1 MQMEW
6 FQVLGFLGLFVVFS
20 GAQNTPRPSM
30 APSPS
35 YLISVPRVL
44 RPGVPITLS
53 VTILTKAVEVQVV
66 TEIINGNNTVVTE
79 TTLIQGVSTELLVL
93 SPIPDSEL
101 NYRHPYTL
109 VVKGYDGMGN
119 MVFTNSTVLR
129 FNPKSSSTFIQTDKA
144 NYGPGQVVK
153 IRAVSIYPD
162 GKPYKGKI
170 DIIIKDPKAN
180 MIRQWLSLDS
190 VLGVLSKEF
199 QLSKNP
205 SLGKWTIVTSVNEV
219 VSENQFNVEH
229 YVLPRFEVWIEAPSV
244 LHHDDTL
251 WGMVTAKYMYGKPV
265 RGHMNITYLH
275 HFHGISV
282 SSDDHKEIHGS
293 TEFSFDVPDYQVMYK
308 RSADNM
314 YEDYEN
320 DEFLTIIVYVTE
332 SLTGLT
338 YHSTMEVGV
347 VKCRYNLA
355 FRGYPS
361 YIKPSLNFTAE
372 LKISTYNKWPL
383 TREDQ
388 GKTVTI
394 SITQQRHSSWNWKLD
409 DLGLMLPRVL
419 LNSTGPGLPPM
430 PDEISVQT
438 MVLPVP
444 ADGVIP
450 IHIQLSDKVAT
461 LTVDASFKDGYKML
475 QVYSS
480 YKSPSKS
487 YLQIQKSSLS
497 PQVDVPLQLTLQ
509 SNFPL
514 KEFHYLVMSRGQV
527 LSSGRGSSSSLT
539 LTPQESWAPLACIVV
554 YCVHSDGEIF
564 NDALHVP
571 IAQDLK
577 NKVSLSWSED
587 RARPAD
593 EVSLKVSVAEPGSL
607 VGILVVDKAT
617 RWPRSHNDITK
628 DMVLEEMAKY
638 GRKTTGDMRMGDPY
652 SIFTTSG
659 IMVLTDAKLEKMGEQ
674 LRPQFPGEGIQLL
687 GDEGEDMEQEEQE
700 PRERRDFPETWL
712 WLDTNTGD
720 STTAE
725 FPLTLPDSITTW
737 VATAFVMSADLG
749 IGIIETPAKLTVF
762 QDFFLSL
769 NLPAFIIRGE
779 LLVVEVTL
787 FNYLEQD
794 LEVMVIVSQSDS
806 FEFVF
811 PDNEGLSMASTRTV
825 SVGSQN
831 GTSVLFPIR
840 LLVLGEIPIS
850 VEAKSSVASDAV
862 RRMVLVKPE
871 GLEQSF
877 SKTMFLELVGSV
889 KSLSREVAF
898 TFPADVVEGSQ
909 RAQVTAVGDILGP
922 SITGLESLIQ
932 MPSGCGEQNMIH
944 FAPNI
949 YVIQYLTASGQAD
962 HDTLIKATSYMMKG
976 YERELSY
983 QRDDGS
989 FSAFGDSDYSGSTWL
1004 SAFVLKCFLQARP
1017 FISIDGRVLVRTAAW
1032 LGAQQG
1038 IDGAFLE
1045 PGRVIHTELQGG
1057 LDGPVSLTAYVL
1069 MALLED
1075 DIYKNMYAS
1084 QVSGALMFLET
1095 RLALGI
1101 SSNYSLCLATYALTL
1116 ANSESAE
1123 RALAQLMGRAEMKDS
1138 VPSWSSSG
1146 VGLSE
1151 SWQPR
1156 SADIEMAAYLL
1167 LSLHKLSR
1175 LEEGFSLMKW
1185 LSQQRNY
1192 LGGYSST
1199 QDTVIALQALS
1210 EYAAYSGS
1218 QFINLHITVNTAP
1231 STTVASF
1238 HINYTNYLLYQSREI
1253 ETGRE
1258 VRLTVSAKGQG
1269 FALFQ
1274 INVFYNLESRGLS
1287 RKWRDTAQEA
1297 FDLHIELFDTNMYY
1311 IHLYICTSLLEGQGI
1326 NQTGM
1331 AILDVGLLSGFILA
1345 QDGIETNNVVR
1356 RVETPSGKVILYLDS
1371 VTTEEMCVKIP
1382 LVMDFK
1388 VANVQDATVL
1398 IYDYYEPRRKTVRT
1412 YQSYWRYDM
1421 GACSFCGEDCSQC
1434 KGQMAY
1440 VSNSVSVSHHCH
1452 HVATLAYSL
1461 LVLLVCSL

>member
-1 MQMEW
+1 MEMEW
-6 FQVLGFLGLFVVFS
+6 FQVLGFLGLFVAFS

-30 APSPS
+30 APGPS

-66 TEIINGNNTVVTE
+66 TEIVNGNNTVVTE
-79 TTLIQGVSTELLVL
+79 TTIIQGGSTEVLVL

-101 NYRHPYTL
+101 SYWHPYTL
-109 VVKGYDGMGN
+109 VVKGYVGMGN

-144 NYGPGQVVK
+144 NYRPGQVVK

-162 GKPYKGKI
+162 GKPYMGKI
-170 DIIIKDPKAN
+170 VIIIKDPKAN

-190 VLGVLSKEF
+190 VLGVLSQEF

-219 VSENQFNVEH
+219 VSEKQFNVEH

-265 RGHMNITYLH
+265 QGHMNITYLH
-275 HFHGISV
+275 RFHGIGV

-293 TEFSFDVPDYQVMYK
+293 AEFSFDVPDYQAMYK

-361 YIKPSLNFTAE
+361 YIKPPLNFTAE
-372 LKISTYNKWPL
+372 LKISTYNKRPL

-388 GKTVTI
+388 GKNVTI
-394 SITQQRHSSWNWKLD
+394 SVTQQRHSPWSWKLD

-430 PDEISVQT
+430 PDEIPVQT

-487 YLQIQKSSLS
+487 YLQIQKFRST
-497 PQVDVPLQLTLQ
+497 PQVDVPLQLSLQ

-577 NKVSLSWSED
+577 NEVSLSWSED

-607 VGILVVDKAT
+607 VGILVVDQAT
-617 RWPRSHNDITK
+617 RWPHSHNDITK
-628 DMVLEEMAKY
+628 DMVLEEMAEY
-638 GRKTTGDMRMGDPY
+638 DRKTTGDMRTGDPY

-674 LRPQFPGEGIQLL
+674 LRPQFPGEEIQLP
-687 GDEGEDMEQEEQE
+687 GDEGDDMEQEEQE

-749 IGIIETPAKLTVF
+749 LGIIETPAKLTVF

-811 PDNEGLSMASTRTV
+811 PDNEELSMASTRTV

-862 RRMVLVKPE
+862 HRMVLVKPE

-877 SKTMFLELVGSV
+877 SKTMFLELVGSE
-889 KSLSREVAF
+889 KSLSREVSF

-1017 FISIDGRVLVRTAAW
+1017 FISIDGRVLVSTAAW

-1038 IDGAFLE
+1038 KDGAFLE

-1069 MALLED
+1069 MALLVD

-1084 QVSGALMFLET
+1084 QVSGALVFLET

-1123 RALAQLMGRAEMKDS
+1123 RALAQLMGRAEMKDG

-1146 VGLSE
+1146 IGLSE

-1210 EYAAYSGS
+1210 EYAVYSGS
-1218 QFINLHITVNTAP
+1218 QLINLHITVNTAP

-1258 VRLTVSAKGQG
+1258 VRLKVSAKGQG

-1274 INVFYNLESRGLS
+1274 FNVFYNLESRGLS
-1287 RKWRDTAQEA
+1287 RKWRDAAQEA

-1345 QDGIETNNVVR
+1345 QDGIETNDVVR
-1356 RVETPSGKVILYLDS
+1356 RVETPPGKVILYLDS
-1371 VTTEEMCVKIP
+1371 VTTEEMCVKVP

-1452 HVATLAYSL
+1452 HVATLACSL
-1461 LVLLVCSL
+1461 LVLLACSL

>member
-1 MQMEW
+1 
-6 FQVLGFLGLFVVFS
+6 
-20 GAQNTPRPSM
+20 SM

-35 YLISVPRVL
+35 YLISVPGVL
-44 RPGVPITLS
+44 GPGVPITLS

-66 TEIINGNNTVVTE
+66 TEIVNGNNTV
-79 TTLIQGVSTELLVL
+79 
-93 SPIPDSEL
+93 IPDSEL
-101 NYRHPYTL
+101 SYWHPYTL
-109 VVKGYDGMGN
+109 VVKGYVGMGN

-144 NYGPGQVVK
+144 NYRPGQVVK

-205 SLGKWTIVTSVNEV
+205 SLGKWTIVTSVNV
-219 VSENQFNVEH
+219 IYRGVTS
-229 YVLPRFEVWIEAPSV
+229 
-244 LHHDDTL
+244 L
-251 WGMVTAKYMYGKPV
+251 W
-265 RGHMNITYLH
+265 
-275 HFHGISV
+275 
-282 SSDDHKEIHGS
+282 
-293 TEFSFDVPDYQVMYK
+293 Q
-308 RSADNM
+308 
-314 YEDYEN
+314 
-320 DEFLTIIVYVTE
+320 
-332 SLTGLT
+332 
-338 YHSTMEVGV
+338 
-347 VKCRYNLA
+347 
-355 FRGYPS
+355 
-361 YIKPSLNFTAE
+361 
-372 LKISTYNKWPL
+372 
-383 TREDQ
+383 
-388 GKTVTI
+388 
-394 SITQQRHSSWNWKLD
+394 
-409 DLGLMLPRVL
+409 
-419 LNSTGPGLPPM
+419 
-430 PDEISVQT
+430 
-438 MVLPVP
+438 
-444 ADGVIP
+444 
-450 IHIQLSDKVAT
+450 
-461 LTVDASFKDGYKML
+461 
-475 QVYSS
+475 
-480 YKSPSKS
+480 
-487 YLQIQKSSLS
+487 
-497 PQVDVPLQLTLQ
+497 
-509 SNFPL
+509 
-514 KEFHYLVMSRGQV
+514 
-527 LSSGRGSSSSLT
+527 
-539 LTPQESWAPLACIVV
+539 
-554 YCVHSDGEIF
+554 
-564 NDALHVP
+564 
-571 IAQDLK
+571 
-577 NKVSLSWSED
+577 VSLSWSED

-617 RWPRSHNDITK
+617 RWPHSHNDITK
-628 DMVLEEMAKY
+628 DMRIVIPVRLCVVFILA
-638 GRKTTGDMRMGDPY
+638 
-652 SIFTTSG
+652 
-659 IMVLTDAKLEKMGEQ
+659 VLT
-674 LRPQFPGEGIQLL
+674 PVFPTAGEGIQLF
-687 GDEGEDMEQEEQE
+687 GDEGDDMEQEEQE

-720 STTAE
+720 STTVE

-787 FNYLEQD
+787 FNYLKQD

-811 PDNEGLSMASTRTV
+811 PDNEELSMASTRTV

-840 LLVLGEIPIS
+840 LLALGEIPIS

-877 SKTMFLELVGSV
+877 SKTMFLELVGSE

-983 QRDDGS
+983 QREDGS

-1017 FISIDGRVLVRTAAW
+1017 FISIDGRVLVSTAAW

-1038 IDGAFLE
+1038 NDGAFLE

-1075 DIYKNMYAS
+1075 DTYKVGVI
-1084 QVSGALMFLET
+1084 QVSGALVFLET

-1101 SSNYSLCLATYALTL
+1101 SSNYSLCLTTYALTL

-1123 RALAQLMGRAEMKDS
+1123 RALAELMGRAEMKGKHLGNS

-1146 VGLSE
+1146 IGLSE

-1218 QFINLHITVNTAP
+1218 QLINLHITVNAAP

-1253 ETGRE
+1253 
-1258 VRLTVSAKGQG
+1258 
-1269 FALFQ
+1269 
-1274 INVFYNLESRGLS
+1274 NVFYNLESRGLS
-1287 RKWRDTAQEA
+1287 RKRRDTTQEA
-1297 FDLHIELFDTNMYY
+1297 FDLHIELFDNNMYY
-1311 IHLYICTSLLEGQGI
+1311 IHLYICTSLLEGQDI

-1345 QDGIETNNVVR
+1345 QDGIETNDLVR
-1356 RVETPSGKVILYLDS
+1356 SVETPPGKVILYLDS
-1371 VTTEEMCVKIP
+1371 VSEMCVKIP

-1412 YQSYWRYDM
+1412 YQSYWRHDM
-1421 GACSFCGEDCSQC
+1421 DACSFCGEDCSQC

-1452 HVATLAYSL
+1452 HVATLACSL
-1461 LVLLVCSL
+1461 LVLLACSL

>member
-1 MQMEW
+1 MEW
-6 FQVLGFLGLFVVFS
+6 FQVLGFLGLFAVFS
-20 GAQNTPRPSM
+20 GAQNTPRPST
-30 APSPS
+30 APRPS
-35 YLISVPRVL
+35 YLISVPSVL
-44 RPGVPITLS
+44 LPGVPITLS
-53 VTILTKAVEVQVV
+53 VTILTKAVEVHVV
-66 TEIINGNNTVVTE
+66 TEIVNGNNTVVSEATI
-79 TTLIQGVSTELLVL
+79 IQGGSTELLVL

-101 NYRHPYTL
+101 SYWHPYTL
-109 VVKGYDGMGN
+109 VVKGYVGMGN

-129 FNPKSSSTFIQTDKA
+129 INPKSSSTFIQTDKA
-144 NYGPGQVVK
+144 NYSPGQVVK

-205 SLGKWTIVTSVNEV
+205 SLGKWTIVTSVNEI

-229 YVLPRFEVWIEAPSV
+229 YVLPRFEVRIEAPSV

-265 RGHMNITYLH
+265 QGHMNITYLH
-275 HFHGISV
+275 RFHGIDV
-282 SSDDHKEIHGS
+282 SNGEHKEIDGS
-293 TEFSFDVPDYQVMYK
+293 TGFSFDVPDYQVMYK
-308 RSADNM
+308 RSTDYM
-314 YEDYEN
+314 YGEYEN
-320 DEFLTIIVYVTE
+320 DGFLTIIVYVTE

-338 YHSTMEVGV
+338 YHSTMEVAV

-361 YIKPSLNFTAE
+361 YIKPSLSFTAE
-372 LKISTYNKWPL
+372 LKISTYDKRPL
-383 TREDQ
+383 TRGDQ

-394 SITQQRHSSWNWKLD
+394 SVTQQRHSPWSWKLD
-409 DLGLMLPRVL
+409 DLGLMLPRVV

-430 PDEISVQT
+430 PDEIPVQT

-461 LTVDASFKDGYKML
+461 LTLDASFKDGYKML

-487 YLQIQKSSLS
+487 YLQIQKSSS
-497 PQVDVPLQLTLQ
+497 TPQVGVPLQLTLQ

-527 LSSGRGSSSSLT
+527 LSSGRGSSSSLI
-539 LTPQESWAPLACIVV
+539 LSPQESWAPLACIVV

-587 RARPAD
+587 RVRPAD
-593 EVSLKVSVAEPGSL
+593 KVSLKVSVAEPGSL

-617 RWPRSHNDITK
+617 CWPHSHNDITK
-628 DMVLEEMAKY
+628 DMVLEEMAEY
-638 GRKTTGDMRMGDPY
+638 GIKTTDFPPGARRMGDPY

-674 LRPQFPGEGIQLL
+674 LRPQFPGEGIQSL
-687 GDEGEDMEQEEQE
+687 GDEGDDMEQEKQE

-725 FPLTLPDSITTW
+725 FPLTVPDSITSW

-749 IGIIETPAKLTVF
+749 MGIIETPAKLTVF

-794 LEVMVIVSQSDS
+794 LEVMVIVAQSDS
-806 FEFVF
+806 FDFVF
-811 PDNEGLSMASTRTV
+811 PDNEELSMASTRTV
-825 SVGSQN
+825 SVESQK

-840 LLVLGEIPIS
+840 PLVLGEIPIS
-850 VEAKSSVASDAV
+850 VKAKSSVASDAV

-871 GLEQSF
+871 GHEQSF
-877 SKTMFLELVGSV
+877 SKTMFLELVGTE
-889 KSLSREVAF
+889 KSLYREMAF

-932 MPSGCGEQNMIH
+932 MPYGCGEQNMIH

-962 HDTLIKATSYMMKG
+962 HDTVIKATSYMMKG
-976 YERELSY
+976 YEHELSY

-1017 FISIDGRVLVRTAAW
+1017 FISIDGRVLVSTATW

-1038 IDGAFLE
+1038 DDGAFLE

-1075 DIYKNMYAS
+1075 DSYKNMYAS
-1084 QVSGALMFLET
+1084 QVSGALVFLET

-1101 SSNYSLCLATYALTL
+1101 SSNYSLCLATYALAL
-1116 ANSESAE
+1116 ANSESAD
-1123 RALAQLMGRAEMKDS
+1123 RALAQLIGRAEMKDG

-1175 LEEGFSLMKW
+1175 VVEGFGLMKW
-1185 LSQQRNY
+1185 LSQQRNH
-1192 LGGYSST
+1192 LGGYGST

-1210 EYAAYSGS
+1210 EYAVYSGS
-1218 QFINLHITVNTAP
+1218 QLINLHVTVNTAP

-1258 VRLTVSAKGQG
+1258 VRLKVSAKGQG

-1274 INVFYNLESRGLS
+1274 MNVFYNLESRGLS
-1287 RKWRDTAQEA
+1287 RKRRDTTQEA

-1331 AILDVGLLSGFILA
+1331 AILDVGLLSGFILT
-1345 QDGIETNNVVR
+1345 QDGIETNDVVR
-1356 RVETPSGKVILYLDS
+1356 RVETPPGKVILYLDS
-1371 VTTEEMCVKIP
+1371 VMTEEMCVKIP
-1382 LVMDFK
+1382 LIMDFK

-1412 YQSYWRYDM
+1412 YQSYWRNDM
-1421 GACSFCGEDCSQC
+1421 DACSFCGEDCSQC
-1434 KGQMAY
+1434 KGQEAY
-1440 VSNSVSVSHHCH
+1440 VSGSISVCH
-1452 HVATLAYSL
+1452 HVATLACSL
-1461 LVLLVCSL
+1461 LVLLACSL

>member
-79 TTLIQGVSTELLVL
+79 TTIIQGVSTELLVL

-205 SLGKWTIVTSVNEV
+205 SLGKWTIVTSVNDV

-394 SITQQRHSSWNWKLD
+394 SVTQQRHSPWSWKLD

-430 PDEISVQT
+430 PDEIPVQT

-461 LTVDASFKDGYKML
+461 LTVDASFKDSYKML

-527 LSSGRGSSSSLT
+527 LSSGTGSSSSLT

-687 GDEGEDMEQEEQE
+687 GDEGDDMEQEEQE

-871 GLEQSF
+871 GFEQSF

-1017 FISIDGRVLVRTAAW
+1017 FISIDGRVLVSTAAW

-1038 IDGAFLE
+1038 NDGAFLE

-1075 DIYKNMYAS
+1075 DIYKKMYAS

-1287 RKWRDTAQEA
+1287 RKWRNTAQEA

-1345 QDGIETNNVVR
+1345 QDGIETNDVVR

-1461 LVLLVCSL
+1461 IVLLVCSL

>member
-1 MQMEW
+1 
-6 FQVLGFLGLFVVFS
+6 
-20 GAQNTPRPSM
+20 M

-79 TTLIQGVSTELLVL
+79 TTIIQGVSTELLVL

-205 SLGKWTIVTSVNEV
+205 SLGKWTIVTSVNDV

-394 SITQQRHSSWNWKLD
+394 SVTQQRHSPWSWKLD

-430 PDEISVQT
+430 PDEIPVQT

-687 GDEGEDMEQEEQE
+687 GDEGDDMEQEEQE

-871 GLEQSF
+871 GFEQSF

-1017 FISIDGRVLVRTAAW
+1017 FISIDGRVLVSTAAW

-1038 IDGAFLE
+1038 NDGAFLE

-1075 DIYKNMYAS
+1075 DIYKKMYAS

-1287 RKWRDTAQEA
+1287 RKWRNTAQEA

-1345 QDGIETNNVVR
+1345 QDGIETNDVVR
-1356 RVETPSGKVILYLDS
+1356 RVETHSGKVILYLDS

-1461 LVLLVCSL
+1461 IVLLVCSL

>member
-1 MQMEW
+1 
-6 FQVLGFLGLFVVFS
+6 
-20 GAQNTPRPSM
+20 
-30 APSPS
+30 
-35 YLISVPRVL
+35 
-44 RPGVPITLS
+44 
-53 VTILTKAVEVQVV
+53 
-66 TEIINGNNTVVTE
+66 
-79 TTLIQGVSTELLVL
+79 
-93 SPIPDSEL
+93 
-101 NYRHPYTL
+101 
-109 VVKGYDGMGN
+109 MGN

-144 NYGPGQVVK
+144 NYSPGQVVK

-205 SLGKWTIVTSVNEV
+205 SLGKWTIVTSVNEI

-229 YVLPRFEVWIEAPSV
+229 YVLPRFEVRIEAPSV

-265 RGHMNITYLH
+265 QGHMNITYLH
-275 HFHGISV
+275 RFHGIDV
-282 SSDDHKEIHGS
+282 SNGEHKEIDGS
-293 TEFSFDVPDYQVMYK
+293 TGFSFDVPDYQVMYK
-308 RSADNM
+308 RSTDYM
-314 YEDYEN
+314 YGEYEN

-332 SLTGLT
+332 SLTGNHIVISNHIRLT
-338 YHSTMEVGV
+338 YHSTMEVAV

-361 YIKPSLNFTAE
+361 YIKPSLSFTAE
-372 LKISTYNKWPL
+372 LKISTYDKRPL
-383 TREDQ
+383 TRGDQ

-394 SITQQRHSSWNWKLD
+394 SVTQQRHSPWSWKLD
-409 DLGLMLPRVL
+409 DLGLMLPRVV

-430 PDEISVQT
+430 PDEIQVQT

-461 LTVDASFKDGYKML
+461 LTLDASFKDGYKML

-487 YLQIQKSSLS
+487 YLQIQKSSS
-497 PQVDVPLQLTLQ
+497 TPQVDVPLQLTLQ

-587 RARPAD
+587 RVRPA
-593 EVSLKVSVAEPGSL
+593 EKVSLKVSVAEPGSL

-617 RWPRSHNDITK
+617 CWPHSHNDITK
-628 DMVLEEMAKY
+628 DMVLEEMAEY
-638 GRKTTGDMRMGDPY
+638 GIKTTDFPPGARRMGDPY

-674 LRPQFPGEGIQLL
+674 LRPQFPGEGIQSL
-687 GDEGEDMEQEEQE
+687 GDEGDDMEQEEQE

-725 FPLTLPDSITTW
+725 FPLTVPDSITSW

-749 IGIIETPAKLTVF
+749 MGIIETPAKLTVF

-794 LEVMVIVSQSDS
+794 LEVMVIVAQSDS
-806 FEFVF
+806 FDFVF
-811 PDNEGLSMASTRTV
+811 PDNEELSMASTRTV
-825 SVGSQN
+825 SVESQK

-840 LLVLGEIPIS
+840 PLVLGEIPIS
-850 VEAKSSVASDAV
+850 VKAKSSVASDAV

-871 GLEQSF
+871 GHEQSF
-877 SKTMFLELVGSV
+877 SKTMFLELVGTE
-889 KSLSREVAF
+889 KSLYREMAF

-932 MPSGCGEQNMIH
+932 MPYGCGEQNMIH

-962 HDTLIKATSYMMKG
+962 HDTVIKATSYMMKG
-976 YERELSY
+976 YEHELSY

-1017 FISIDGRVLVRTAAW
+1017 FISIDGRVLVSTATW

-1038 IDGAFLE
+1038 DDGAFLE

-1075 DIYKNMYAS
+1075 DSYKNMYAS
-1084 QVSGALMFLET
+1084 QVSGALVFLET

-1101 SSNYSLCLATYALTL
+1101 SSNYSLCLATYALAL
-1116 ANSESAE
+1116 ANSESAD
-1123 RALAQLMGRAEMKDS
+1123 RALAQLIGRAEMKDG

-1175 LEEGFSLMKW
+1175 VVEGFGLMKW
-1185 LSQQRNY
+1185 LSQQRNH
-1192 LGGYSST
+1192 LGGYGST

-1210 EYAAYSGS
+1210 EYAVYSGS
-1218 QFINLHITVNTAP
+1218 QLINLHVTVNTAP

-1238 HINYTNYLLYQSREI
+1238 HINYTNYLLYQIREI

-1258 VRLTVSAKGQG
+1258 VRLKVSAKGQG

-1274 INVFYNLESRGLS
+1274 MNVFYNLESRGLS
-1287 RKWRDTAQEA
+1287 RKRRDTTQEA

-1331 AILDVGLLSGFILA
+1331 AILDVGLLSGFILT
-1345 QDGIETNNVVR
+1345 QDGIETNDVVR
-1356 RVETPSGKVILYLDS
+1356 RVETPPGKVILYLDS
-1371 VTTEEMCVKIP
+1371 VMTEEMCVKIP
-1382 LVMDFK
+1382 LIMDFK

-1412 YQSYWRYDM
+1412 YQSYWRNDM
-1421 GACSFCGEDCSQC
+1421 DACSFCGEDCSQC
-1434 KGQMAY
+1434 KGQEAY
-1440 VSNSVSVSHHCH
+1440 VSGSISVCH
-1452 HVATLAYSL
+1452 HVATLACSL
-1461 LVLLVCSL
+1461 LVLLACSL

>member
-1 MQMEW
+1 MEW

-20 GAQNTPRPSM
+20 GAQNTPSM

-35 YLISVPRVL
+35 YLISVPGVL
-44 RPGVPITLS
+44 GPGVPITLS

-66 TEIINGNNTVVTE
+66 TEIVNGNNTVVTE
-79 TTLIQGVSTELLVL
+79 TTTIQGGSTELLVL

-101 NYRHPYTL
+101 SYWHPYTL
-109 VVKGYDGMGN
+109 VVKGYVGMGN

-144 NYGPGQVVK
+144 NYRPGQVVK

-205 SLGKWTIVTSVNEV
+205 SLGKWTIVTSVNGV

-251 WGMVTAKYMYGKPV
+251 WGVVTAKYMYGKPV

-275 HFHGISV
+275 HFHGIGV
-282 SSDDHKEIHGS
+282 SSDDYKEIYGS
-293 TEFSFDVPDYQVMYK
+293 TEFSFDVPDYQVMFK

-347 VKCRYNLA
+347 VKCRYDLA

-394 SITQQRHSSWNWKLD
+394 SVTQQRHSPWSWKLD
-409 DLGLMLPRVL
+409 DLGLMLPL
-419 LNSTGPGLPPM
+419 
-430 PDEISVQT
+430 QT

-487 YLQIQKSSLS
+487 YLQIQKSRST

-571 IAQDLK
+571 IAQNLK

-617 RWPRSHNDITK
+617 RWPHSHNDITK
-628 DMVLEEMAKY
+628 DMVLEEMAEY

-674 LRPQFPGEGIQLL
+674 LRPQFPGEGIQLF
-687 GDEGEDMEQEEQE
+687 GDEGDDMEQEEQE

-720 STTAE
+720 STTVE

-787 FNYLEQD
+787 FNYLKQD

-811 PDNEGLSMASTRTV
+811 PDNEELSMASTRTV

-840 LLVLGEIPIS
+840 LLALGEIPIS

-877 SKTMFLELVGSV
+877 SKTMFLELVGSE

-909 RAQVTAVGDILGP
+909 RAQVTAVEGDILGP

-983 QRDDGS
+983 QREDGS

-1017 FISIDGRVLVRTAAW
+1017 FISIDGRVLVSTAAW

-1038 IDGAFLE
+1038 NDGAFLE

-1075 DIYKNMYAS
+1075 DTYKDMYAS
-1084 QVSGALMFLET
+1084 QVSGALVFLET

-1101 SSNYSLCLATYALTL
+1101 SSNYSLCLTTYALTL

-1123 RALAQLMGRAEMKDS
+1123 RALAELMGRAEMKDS

-1146 VGLSE
+1146 IGLSE

-1218 QFINLHITVNTAP
+1218 QLINLHITVNAAP

-1258 VRLTVSAKGQG
+1258 VRLKVSAKGQG

-1274 INVFYNLESRGLS
+1274 VPIILNVLDPVVILKKTICLSVKQWKLNLPVNCFASPVLYLYLS
-1287 RKWRDTAQEA
+1287 N
-1297 FDLHIELFDTNMYY
+1297 DLCLLANSNRAVMCLLLRSGFRLSTLRPDLWSAAEMVV
-1311 IHLYICTSLLEGQGI
+1311 LLEGSPI
-1326 NQTGM
+1326 STEE
-1331 AILDVGLLSGFILA
+1331 LWS
-1345 QDGIETNNVVR
+1345 
-1356 RVETPSGKVILYLDS
+1356 S
-1371 VTTEEMCVKIP
+1371 VKTEEMCVKIP

-1412 YQSYWRYDM
+1412 YQSYWRHDM
-1421 GACSFCGEDCSQC
+1421 DACSFCGEDCSQC

-1452 HVATLAYSL
+1452 HVATLACSL
-1461 LVLLVCSL
+1461 LVLLACSL